1 MMFFSKLLLYIDDA
15 DTVVTTASKALTAAA
30 GGPVPAED
38 KAVGVLRAIELDV
51 YYCYLLPLTI
61 PVSFLA
67 FYANWVSLKFFRHN

>member
-1 MMFFSKLLLYIDDA
+1 MMFFSKLLLLIDDSA
-15 DTVVTTASKALTAAA
+15 DTRAATTLTAIAA
-30 GGPVPAED
+30 SDPEPAETG
-38 KAVGVLRAIELDV
+38 GVLRAIELDV

>member
-1 MMFFSKLLLYIDDA
+1 MMFFSKLVRYIDDSA
-15 DTVVTTASKALTAAA
+15 TAALHSTTSNTSI
-30 GGPVPAED
+30 
-38 KAVGVLRAIELDV
+38 LRAIEDDV